1 MEKFVLRW
9 KETFPVNVLQ
19 LVSTEQTPSKKENV
33 NSLYF
38 ETVCQEQFFFFFFKS
53 CMFLQIL
60 ASAELV
66 NILHLR
72 SSYFI
77 K

>member
-60 ASAELV
+60 QVLNWLTFYISAV
-66 NILHLR
+66 RIL
-72 SSYFI
+72 
-77 K
+77 